1 MVMFSCNNSQWWL
14 SVSFLSILV
23 LPDFDD
29 DGTLDS
35 GDLKN
40 LVNCLTGETNDTR
53 LTEDE
58 MRQLIKNVSSLG
70 LPLML
75 RGTMDY
81 NWMCVVPEL

>member
-1 MVMFSCNNSQWWL
+1 M
-14 SVSFLSILV
+14 

-53 LTEDE
+53 LTDEE
-58 MRQLIKNVSSLG
+58 MRQLIKNVSFLE

-75 RGTMDY
+75 QGTLVDRL
-81 NWMCVVPEL
+81 MCIVDTLVLVTPHVYEHCLDS

>member
-1 MVMFSCNNSQWWL
+1 M
-14 SVSFLSILV
+14 

-29 DGTLDS
+29 DGTLDC

-53 LTEDE
+53 LTEEE
-58 MRQLIKNVSSLG
+58 MKQLIKNVSSLG

-75 RGTMDY
+75 QDSLDDCL
-81 NWMCVVPEL
+81 MCIVATLVLVTPHAYEHCLDS

>member
-1 MVMFSCNNSQWWL
+1 M
-14 SVSFLSILV
+14 

-29 DGTLDS
+29 DGTLDC

-53 LTEDE
+53 LTEEE

-70 LPLML
+70 LPVTLQSTL
-75 RGTMDY
+75 SVYCCYISSCHTT
-81 NWMCVVPEL
+81 CI

>member
-1 MVMFSCNNSQWWL
+1 M
-14 SVSFLSILV
+14 

-29 DGTLDS
+29 DGTLDC

-53 LTEDE
+53 LTEEE

-70 LPLML
+70 LPLTL
-75 RGTMDY
+75 ITLDD
-81 NWMCVVPEL
+81 CVMRIVATLVLVTPHVYEHCLDS

>member
-1 MVMFSCNNSQWWL
+1 M
-14 SVSFLSILV
+14 

-29 DGTLDS
+29 DGTLDC

-53 LTEDE
+53 LTEEE

-70 LPLML
+70 LPLTL
-75 RGTMDY
+75 ITLDD
-81 NWMCVVPEL
+81 CVMRIVTTLVLVTPHVYEHCLDS